1 MKSRNYTTPEQ
12 SKKLLELGL
21 DSKTADYMFVW
32 DFTSG
37 ALNGHH
43 EIIPGYFEPTEKD
56 LVSWSLARLLDLFPP
71 DKPGEGFIITRD
83 RGNRGWFV
91 RSRYVVKEESVVT
104 ESVGPVLLDSVF
116 DVLCGLLSKKII

>member
-32 DFTSG
+32 DFTSS

-56 LVSWSLARLLDLFPP
+56 LVSWSLARLFDLFPP

-116 DVLCGLLSKKII
+116 DVLCGLLSKKIL

>member
-71 DKPGEGFIITRD
+71 DKPGEGFFITWD
-83 RGNRGWFV
+83 RENRGWNV
-91 RSRYVVKEESVVT
+91 MSRCVVKEKSIVT
-104 ESVGPVLLDSVF
+104 ESVGPVLLDCVF